1 MDEPPREILTWETFG
16 VASRDLARTISAD
29 GFRPDAILGIARGGL
44 VLAGA
49 LAYALGVKS
58 VFLINVEYYT
68 GVDERLAAPVILP
81 PQLQVRDLAAM
92 DVLIVDDVADTGAT
106 LALVRDL
113 CREAVS
119 DARTC
124 VLYEKPQSVVRCEY
138 VWRPTDL
145 WIEFPWSMHDEVTGG
160 GTDQ

>member
-1 MDEPPREILTWETFG
+1 MGGPAREILTWESFG
-16 VASRDLARTISAD
+16 AAARSVAEDIARD

-49 LAYALGVKS
+49 LAYALDVKS

-81 PQLQVRDLAAM
+81 PQLRVGDLDAM
-92 DVLIVDDVADTGAT
+92 NVLIVDDVADTGAT
-106 LALVRDL
+106 LELVRDI
-113 CREAVS
+113 CRDAVA

-124 VLYEKPQSVVRCEY
+124 VLYEKPASCVRCDY

-145 WIEFPWSMHDEVTGG
+145 WIEFPWSAEDPVVAREA
-160 GTDQ
+160 